1 MAESE
6 AASFVGRLQDA
17 KFDVRLADGTL
28 DSDVTDY
35 VSTQA
40 ANLDFAIGRR
50 GIPVGRMTTIIGYEA
65 GGKSSTLI
73 HLLAETQRRDGI
85 AVLIDAERRYSRD
98 RAERMGIDHS
108 RLVYSEGETLEG
120 TFEMING
127 MVDDVQESNPGKLV
141 TIGWDSLSGSPSEAE
156 LKGEYH
162 PGGHARAVSAWMR
175 RIHPKIA
182 KHRLTLV
189 MVNQLRQRIDMGGG
203 FLSRRRPDTM
213 IAERAL
219 RYWSS
224 LLIHCS
230 QAQQLGERD
239 SPTGIVMRA
248 YIDKNTVAPPFKT
261 ALVNLNFWDG
271 FDVVQSKLEAAKTAK
286 LIEVRG
292 SWTYYGEDK
301 FQAKTWPKFL
311 AEHPD
316 LEEKIAAAPESWRV
330 TREQEKGDT

>member
-1 MAESE
+1 
-6 AASFVGRLQDA
+6 
-17 KFDVRLADGTL
+17 
-28 DSDVTDY
+28 
-35 VSTQA
+35 
-40 ANLDFAIGRR
+40 
-50 GIPVGRMTTIIGYEA
+50 
-65 GGKSSTLI
+65 
-73 HLLAETQRRDGI
+73 
-85 AVLIDAERRYSRD
+85 
-98 RAERMGIDHS
+98 
-108 RLVYSEGETLEG
+108 
-120 TFEMING
+120 
-127 MVDDVQESNPGKLV
+127 
-141 TIGWDSLSGSPSEAE
+141 
-156 LKGEYH
+156 
-162 PGGHARAVSAWMR
+162 
-175 RIHPKIA
+175 
-182 KHRLTLV
+182 
-189 MVNQLRQRIDMGGG
+189 MGGG